1 MTMYGAYERYK
12 DGEEE
17 QAKAKLKK
25 DLHDFIDELCEE
37 DEFWI
42 KHERDETGK
51 DPLRMYN
58 TIGWK
63 IAIPHL
69 SDE

>member
-1 MTMYGAYERYK
+1 MSIYGEYKIYK

-17 QAKAKLKK
+17 QAKAMLKK
-25 DLHDFIDELCEE
+25 SLHDFIDELCEK

-42 KHERDETGK
+42 KCERDKSGI
-51 DPLRMYN
+51 DLLRKYN